1 MTKVLTYGKKLLYN
15 NKACIGD
22 EVRCGYTKGKTL
34 MEGTLMEYVVAKT
47 KAVSLKTIST
57 YPKIIMQT
65 WAFILVTI
73 DTPGCVYNFRPKII
87 F

>member
-1 MTKVLTYGKKLLYN
+1 MTLETYS
-15 NKACIGD
+15 CIIIKHVFGD
-22 EVRCGYTKGKTL
+22 EIRCGYTEALKPL

-65 WAFILVTI
+65 WAFILVII